1 MTEYEKALRQ
11 IVKGTLV
18 QYTVTM
24 VGSPAKFSLLTLL
37 HSGVKSDRLVINWV
51 DTGDMNCVTKSQTI
65 RMWAFE
71 HPNVSEHDLVIT
83 SDADAFVYNKSSLS
97 PIYDEPNKLVWVF
110 QYARTEED
118 SANFPMTWVAAYAD
132 VWQAIVD
139 PGTTSQ
145 ANNNFQKLSTAIFQ
159 PKVTGKV

>member
-1 MTEYEKALRQ
+1 
-11 IVKGTLV
+11 
-18 QYTVTM
+18 
-24 VGSPAKFSLLTLL
+24 
-37 HSGVKSDRLVINWV
+37 
-51 DTGDMNCVTKSQTI
+51 
-65 RMWAFE
+65 MWAFE

-118 SANFPMTWVAAYAD
+118 SVNFPMTWVAAYAD
-132 VWQAIVD
+132 VWRAIVD

-145 ANNNFQKLSTAIFQ
+145 AKNNFQNIIYCYFSAKSDRQSLDQNWLDLSLEEAG
-159 PKVTGKV
+159 GKSSQTMWNYDQLILTYGILKNSKMGPYLIEACVID